1 VFGSCKSLQI
11 VALGS
16 GTLGRAVLR
25 PLVILGLAAF
35 ASLSLAGQA
44 RGQATQLLP
53 NVTYET
59 GVQFTPHGPVAL
71 HIVRGPRPV
80 GLYRLRPVLSNESVL
95 NRETVSAM
103 QRRLSTQAT
112 SVGVN
117 GDFFS
122 ASDGRPSGIMLRD
135 GVLVTPP
142 NSSRSSAGVMLDGTL
157 DVRRIG
163 FRGTWRGLGQRR
175 SLNFFNKAPG
185 KNGISLF
192 SSDWGLSTP
201 RVEGS
206 YAVVL
211 SEFPAATPNTE
222 ITAVVTNAAQNAAVG
237 VAPGA
242 AVLVARGSAAARLQ
256 AEAPVGTTIALRL
269 ILQPDWATVS
279 DAIGGGPLLVREGAP
294 VYRANEAFTTSQLA
308 PRGPRSA
315 VGQRA
320 DGSVLFVATD
330 GRQPGYS
337 VGMTNFELAQTLVR
351 LGAVRGMAL
360 DGGGSSTLAFE
371 GAVLNRPS
379 DGQERSVSNALMLQY
394 FGAYAPPPAET
405 VVSPNGDAAAET
417 QTLSY
422 KVVRP
427 SNVTVKLTAPGGTV
441 AFQETAARLPGSYPV
456 IFPPASPAPVPPA
469 PGEPPLPEL
478 APVPLAEGRWTL
490 SVAATDDQGLLSSA
504 VRRFGV
510 NSTLGFLR
518 VEPTLLVLRRGG
530 GSATARWTQ
539 ARAARVKVTVETID
553 GVLIRVP
560 ALRRFEAGEQSV
572 IWNGRQASG
581 KPAAAG
587 RYVVRVEAAN
597 ELGTVALEQDLT
609 VRLASAPKK

>member
-1 VFGSCKSLQI
+1 MLR
-11 VALGS
+11 LP
-16 GTLGRAVLR
+16 VL
-25 PLVILGLAAF
+25 LGLV
-35 ASLSLAGQA
+35 SLAALLLSAPAGA
-44 RGQATQLLP
+44 QATQLLP

-122 ASDGRPSGIMLRD
+122 PSDGHPSGIMLRD
-135 GVLVTPP
+135 GILVTPP

-192 SSDWGLSTP
+192 SSDWGTATP

-211 SEFPAATPNTE
+211 SQFPAATPNTD
-222 ITAVVTNAAQNAAVG
+222 ITAVVTSAAQNAAVG
-237 VAPGA
+237 IAPGT

-256 AEAPVGTTIALRL
+256 SEAPAGTTIALRL
-269 ILQPDWATVS
+269 ILQPDWTAVS

-315 VGQRA
+315 VAQRA

-379 DGQERSVSNALMLQY
+379 EGRERLVSNALMLQY
-394 FGAYAPPPAET
+394 FGVYAPPTAEA
-405 VVSPNGDAAAET
+405 VVSPNGDGAAET
-417 QTLSY
+417 QTLSF

-427 SNVTVKLTAPGGTV
+427 SNVTVKLTAPDGTV
-441 AFQETAARLPGSYPV
+441 AFQETASRTPGSYPV
-456 IFPPASPAPVPPA
+456 AFPPAPQAPVPPGPGEPPPPAPVP
-469 PGEPPLPEL
+469 
-478 APVPLAEGRWTL
+478 VPIAEGRWVL
-490 SVAATDDQGLLSSA
+490 SVASTDDQGLLSSA
-504 VRRFGV
+504 VRRFAV
-510 NSTLGFLR
+510 NSTLGFVR

-530 GSATARWTQ
+530 GSAAVRWTQ
-539 ARAARVKVTVETID
+539 TRGARVKVTVETID

-560 ALRRFEAGEQSV
+560 ALRRFESGEQSV

-581 KPAAAG
+581 KLAAAG
-587 RYVVRVEAAN
+587 RYVVRIEASN
-597 ELGTVALEQDLT
+597 ELGSVALEHELR
-609 VRLASAPKK
+609 VRSAGRN